1 MARRTKITIETA
13 SNLVVVQD
21 YETATGQIYQMKAG
35 GFGEYTMA
43 QYANVDLTNSE
54 SMIALIHSDGT
65 TFQAVAIESIE
76 SVTINGVDATIT
88 NLSLVRDAVAPYFFN
103 VGRGGYAFYKEITIT
118 SAELLNNLNWGGG
131 ANPFIVLPAI
141 TNGYYPRWVAVHEN
155 HFGGAAY
162 TNVSPAG
169 FWSQV
174 PASGTATLLVSLP
187 VTAMN
192 YAWDRV
198 IPNIQPQMNI
208 SNVMPIHGLGEQIIF
223 KLLNS
228 TNQTGGNGYVVLKIW
243 YDTEIFG

>member
-1 MARRTKITIETA
+1 MAI
-13 SNLVVVQD
+13 Q
-21 YETATGQIYQMKAG
+21 
-35 GFGEYTMA
+35 
-43 QYANVDLTNSE
+43 
-54 SMIALIHSDGT
+54 H
-65 TFQAVAIESIE
+65 
-76 SVTINGVDATIT
+76 TIT
-88 NLSLVRDAVAPYFFN
+88 DEGSHVLIVSTGYQPSRQRINKQTHDLKKMKDGQGVEFLRISSGPTTILDIYHAEVASPVTGNIAALEVVIGPYFFN

-118 SAELLNNLNWGGG
+118 SAELLNNLDWGGG

-141 TNGYYPRWVAVHEN
+141 TNGYSPRWVAVHEN

-243 YDTEIFG
+243 YDIEIFAT